1 MKKIIFF
8 MIINI
13 VMMILSS
20 CSSSQYKLE
29 KKSGG
34 NNTFETAQ
42 EISKDGIIGQLEGDN
57 TDYYY
62 FTFDGKA
69 SVIDFYVSN
78 STYSPVIMTLYD
90 YNNNIIKVINE
101 PDEIQYTEINSS
113 TNDTNNI
120 GTNNTINSNSNNSQN
135 KKEEELI
142 YTTQVMKNIYF
153 ETSSNNTDENKYYI
167 SISPKDTV
175 KENIDYMFI
184 LKKRDYKET
193 DEKEPND
200 KISASHIIDVNS
212 DNRLYTIEG
221 YYGQTYNPTL
231 KTGDLKNME
240 VDAYKITNSSFNTYS
255 ISIEL
260 SGVPAI
266 DASIRLY
273 DQKGNWITMKDINNT
288 GDGEVVDKLILYPY
302 MSYYFILA
310 STNAVNNIPY
320 RVSIIA
326 KPYDKYIEH
335 EPNNKP
341 QEAQTIEFNQTYKG
355 AIDYSYDRDY
365 YSFSIPIKSSIK
377 LSYFLI
383 DSQAIN
389 ISISNDIYG
398 KIITMPQTD
407 DEQEVSLSQ
416 GRYYLIFERDLTK
429 EGWKKGISK
438 ARNYEFNMS
447 ISNEISGDYN
457 YEYDLYNNT
466 NAYETDYYNYS
477 NNYLNNEDNMRG
489 EQFEENLESNFNNT
503 NNVIIIRPEDYNS
516 DYYYYSNEEETNSY
530 ENNDGYYDNYNNQ
543 DNTYEDSA
551 YYNNQDNTYEDSAY
565 YNNNDF

>member
-1 MKKIIFF
+1 MRKIGFVI
-8 MIINI
+8 IINI
-13 VMMILSS
+13 AMIIIAS

-29 KKSGG
+29 KKAGG

-42 EISKDGIIGQLEGDN
+42 KINKDGIIGQLEGDN

-69 SVIDFYVSN
+69 SIIDFYVSN

-90 YNNNIIKVINE
+90 YKNNIIKVINE
-101 PDEIQYTEINSS
+101 PDEVPYTETNPI
-113 TNDTNNI
+113 TNDSNTNEAV
-120 GTNNTINSNSNNSQN
+120 SSNNNNQN
-135 KKEEELI
+135 KKEEEMI
-142 YTTQVMKNIYF
+142 YTTQIMKNIYF
-153 ETSSNNTDENKYYI
+153 EASENNIDENKYYI
-167 SISPKDTV
+167 SIAPKDNV

-184 LKKRDYKET
+184 IKKRDYKET

-200 KISASHIIDVNS
+200 KISAAQIIDVNS
-212 DNRLYTIEG
+212 DNRLYTIDG
-221 YYGQTYNPTL
+221 YYSQTYNPTL
-231 KTGDLKNME
+231 KTGDLKNLE
-240 VDAYKITNSSFNTYS
+240 TDAYKITNSSFNTYS

-288 GDGEVVDKLILYPY
+288 GDGETVDKLILYPY

-365 YSFSIPIKSSIK
+365 YNFSIPIKSSVK

-389 ISISNDIYG
+389 ISISNDILG

-407 DEQEVSLSQ
+407 DEQEISLSQ

-457 YEYDLYNNT
+457 YGYDLYNNT
-466 NAYETDYYNYS
+466 NTYEMDYYNYS
-477 NNYLNNEDNMRG
+477 NNYLNNNNIPE

-516 DYYYYSNEEETNSY
+516 EYYYYSNEEDTNNN
-530 ENNDGYYDNYNNQ
+530 ENMYNDYYYQ
-543 DNTYEDSA
+543 DNTYENDT
-551 YYNNQDNTYEDSAY
+551 YYHNDEDNTYEDNGY
-565 YNNNDF
+565 YE

>member
-1 MKKIIFF
+1 MRKIGFVI
-8 MIINI
+8 IINI
-13 VMMILSS
+13 AMIIIAS

-29 KKSGG
+29 KKAGG

-42 EISKDGIIGQLEGDN
+42 KINKDGIIGQLEGDN

-69 SVIDFYVSN
+69 SIIDFYVSN
-78 STYSPVIMTLYD
+78 SAYSPVIMTLYD
-90 YNNNIIKVINE
+90 YKNNLIKVINE
-101 PDEIQYTEINSS
+101 PDEVPYTEANPI
-113 TNDTNNI
+113 TNDIDTNE
-120 GTNNTINSNSNNSQN
+120 TVSSNNNQN
-135 KKEEELI
+135 KKEDEMI
-142 YTTQVMKNIYF
+142 YTTQIMKNIYF
-153 ETSSNNTDENKYYI
+153 EASENNIDENKYYI
-167 SISPKDTV
+167 SIAPKDNV

-184 LKKRDYKET
+184 IKKRDYKET

-200 KISASHIIDVNS
+200 KISAAQIIDVNS
-212 DNRLYTIEG
+212 DNRLYTIDG
-221 YYGQTYNPTL
+221 YYSQTYNPTL
-231 KTGDLKNME
+231 KTGDLKNLE
-240 VDAYKITNSSFNTYS
+240 TDAYKITNSSFNTYS

-288 GDGEVVDKLILYPY
+288 GDGETVDKLILYPY

-365 YSFSIPIKSSIK
+365 YNFSIPIKSSVK

-389 ISISNDIYG
+389 ISISNDILG

-457 YEYDLYNNT
+457 YGYDLYNNT
-466 NAYETDYYNYS
+466 NAYEMDYYNYS
-477 NNYLNNEDNMRG
+477 NNYLNDNNIPE

-516 DYYYYSNEEETNSY
+516 EYYYYSNEEDTNNN
-530 ENNDGYYDNYNNQ
+530 ENMYNDYYYQ
-543 DNTYEDSA
+543 DNTYENDT
-551 YYNNQDNTYEDSAY
+551 YYHNDEDNTYEDNGY
-565 YNNNDF
+565 YE

>member
-1 MKKIIFF
+1 MKKIGFII
-8 MIINI
+8 IINI
-13 VMMILSS
+13 AMIILAS
-20 CSSSQYKLE
+20 CGSSQYKLD
-29 KKSGG
+29 KKAGG
-34 NNTFETAQ
+34 NNSFETAQ
-42 EISKDGIIGQLEGDN
+42 EINKDGIMGQLEGNN

-62 FTFDGKA
+62 FIFDGK
-69 SVIDFYVSN
+69 SSIIDFYVSN

-90 YNNNIIKVINE
+90 YNNNVIKVINE
-101 PDEIQYTEINSS
+101 PDETPNTEANSI
-113 TNDTNNI
+113 TNDIDTNE
-120 GTNNTINSNSNNSQN
+120 TVSSNNSSNNNQN
-135 KKEEELI
+135 KKQEEMI

-153 ETSSNNTDENKYYI
+153 EPSTNNTDENKYYI
-167 SISPKDTV
+167 SISPKNNV
-175 KENIDYMFI
+175 KENIDYMLI

-200 KISASHIIDVNS
+200 KISASQIIDVNS

-231 KTGDLKNME
+231 KTGDLKDME

-273 DQKGNWITMKDINNT
+273 DQKGNWITMKDINNV

-326 KPYDKYIEH
+326 KPYDKYTEH
-335 EPNNKP
+335 EPNNKYS
-341 QEAQTIEFNQTYKG
+341 EAQTIEFNQTYKG

-365 YSFSIPIKSSIK
+365 YNFSIPIKSSVK

-389 ISISNDIYG
+389 ISISNDVLG

-407 DEQEVSLSQ
+407 DEYEISLSQ

-438 ARNYEFNMS
+438 ARSYEFNMS

-457 YEYDLYNNT
+457 YGYDLYNNT
-466 NAYETDYYNYS
+466 NTYEADYYNYS
-477 NNYLNNEDNMRG
+477 NNYLNDNTMPE

-530 ENNDGYYDNYNNQ
+530 ENNDDYNNQ
-543 DNTYEDSA
+543 DNTYEDST
-551 YYNNQDNTYEDSAY
+551 YYNNQDNTYEDSTY
-565 YNNNDF
+565 EDSTYNNNDF

>member
-1 MKKIIFF
+1 MR
-8 MIINI
+8 NATA
-13 VMMILSS
+13 VMILLLFILFS
-20 CSSSQYKLE
+20 CNAQKYKLE
-29 KKSGG
+29 KKSY
-34 NNTFETAQ
+34 NNKSFDSAQ
-42 EISKDGIIGQLEGDN
+42 KINKDGIIGQLEGLN

-62 FTFDGKA
+62 FT
-69 SVIDFYVSN
+69 IDDNTKTANFYISN

-90 YNNNIIKVINE
+90 YNTNVIKVINE
-101 PDEIQYTEINSS
+101 PDINYINEEGTLEDSN
-113 TNDTNNI
+113 TNA
-120 GTNNTINSNSNNSQN
+120 
-135 KKEEELI
+135 
-142 YTTQVMKNIYF
+142 
-153 ETSSNNTDENKYYI
+153 SSNNNTNENIYSYQVMRDIYLPYSQNNEENKYYI
-167 SISPKDTV
+167 SLSPKETV
-175 KENIDYMFI
+175 KENIDYTLI
-184 LKKRDYKET
+184 VEKRDYKES

-200 KISASHIIDVNS
+200 KISAAQIIDVNS
-212 DNRLYTIEG
+212 DNRLYTIDG
-221 YYGQTYNPTL
+221 YYSQTFNPTL

-240 VDAYKITNSSFNTYS
+240 IDAYKITNSSFNTYS

-288 GDGEVVDKLILYPY
+288 GDGETVDKLILYPY

-310 STNAVNNIPY
+310 ATNAVINIPY

-326 KPYDKYIEH
+326 KPFDKYTEH

-341 QEAQTIEFNQTYKG
+341 SEAQTIEFNQTYKG

-365 YSFSIPIKSSIK
+365 YNFSVPIKSSIK

-389 ISISNDIYG
+389 ISISNDTLG
-398 KIITMPQTD
+398 KIASMPQTD
-407 DEQEVSLSQ
+407 DEQIISLSQ

-429 EGWKKGISK
+429 EKWVKGSSR
-438 ARNYEFNMS
+438 ARNYEFSMS

-457 YEYDLYNNT
+457 YGYYNDLYNNT

-477 NNYLNNEDNMRG
+477 NNYYENNIPE

-516 DYYYYSNEEETNSY
+516 DYYYYSNEEKT
-530 ENNDGYYDNYNNQ
+530 NNDIEHN
-543 DNTYEDSA
+543 E
-551 YYNNQDNTYEDSAY
+551 
-565 YNNNDF
+565 YNNNEYYYEN

>member
-1 MKKIIFF
+1 MKKIGFVL
-8 MIINI
+8 IINI
-13 VMMILSS
+13 MMILLS

-42 EISKDGIIGQLEGDN
+42 KINKDGIIGQLEGDN

-69 SVIDFYVSN
+69 SIIDFYVSN
-78 STYSPVIMTLYD
+78 STYSPVIMTIYD
-90 YNNNIIKVINE
+90 YNTNIIKVINE
-101 PDEIQYTEINSS
+101 PDEIPYT
-113 TNDTNNI
+113 DTNSIKNDI
-120 GTNNTINSNSNNSQN
+120 DTNETVISNNNQN
-135 KKEEELI
+135 KKEEEMI

-153 ETSSNNTDENKYYI
+153 ETSQNNTEENKYYI

-175 KENIDYMFI
+175 KENLDYMFI
-184 LKKRDYKET
+184 IKKRDYKES

-200 KISASHIIDVNS
+200 KISASQIIDVNS
-212 DNRLYTIEG
+212 ENRLYTIEG
-221 YYGQTYNPTL
+221 YYSQIYNPTL

-288 GDGEVVDKLILYPY
+288 GDGEIVDKLILYPY

-310 STNAVNNIPY
+310 STNDVNNIPY

-326 KPYDKYIEH
+326 KPYDKYTEH
-335 EPNNKP
+335 EPNNKYS
-341 QEAQTIEFNQTYKG
+341 EAQTIEFNQTYKG

-365 YSFSIPIKSSIK
+365 YSFSIPIKSSVK

-389 ISISNDIYG
+389 ISISNDILG
-398 KIITMPQTD
+398 KIVTMPQTD
-407 DEQEVSLSQ
+407 DEYEISLSQ

-457 YEYDLYNNT
+457 YGYDFYNNT
-466 NAYETDYYNYS
+466 NTYETDYYNYS
-477 NNYLNNEDNMRG
+477 NNYLNDNNIPE

-516 DYYYYSNEEETNSY
+516 EYYYYSNEEETNNA
-530 ENNDGYYDNYNNQ
+530 ENTNENIYRYNDDYYYDNSQ
-543 DNTYEDSA
+543 DNTY
-551 YYNNQDNTYEDSAY
+551 YYEDNTYYEDSTY
-565 YNNNDF
+565 YNNNGF

>member
-1 MKKIIFF
+1 MRKIGFVI
-8 MIINI
+8 IINI
-13 VMMILSS
+13 AMIIIAS

-29 KKSGG
+29 KKAGG

-42 EISKDGIIGQLEGDN
+42 KINKDGIIGQLEGDN

-69 SVIDFYVSN
+69 SIIDFYVSN
-78 STYSPVIMTLYD
+78 SAYSPVIMTLYD
-90 YNNNIIKVINE
+90 YKNNLIKVINE
-101 PDEIQYTEINSS
+101 PDEVPYTEANPI
-113 TNDTNNI
+113 TNDIDKNETV
-120 GTNNTINSNSNNSQN
+120 SSNNNQN
-135 KKEEELI
+135 KKEDEMI
-142 YTTQVMKNIYF
+142 YTTQIMKNIYF
-153 ETSSNNTDENKYYI
+153 EASENNIDENKYYI
-167 SISPKDTV
+167 SIAPKDNV

-184 LKKRDYKET
+184 IKKRDYKET

-200 KISASHIIDVNS
+200 KISAAQIIDVNS
-212 DNRLYTIEG
+212 DNRLYTIDG
-221 YYGQTYNPTL
+221 YYSQTYNPTL
-231 KTGDLKNME
+231 KTGDLKNLE
-240 VDAYKITNSSFNTYS
+240 TDAYKITNSSFNTYS

-288 GDGEVVDKLILYPY
+288 GDGETVDKLILYPY

-365 YSFSIPIKSSIK
+365 YNFSIPIKSSVK

-389 ISISNDIYG
+389 ISISNDILG

-457 YEYDLYNNT
+457 YGYDLYNNT
-466 NAYETDYYNYS
+466 NAYEMDYYNYS
-477 NNYLNNEDNMRG
+477 NNYLNDNNIPE

-516 DYYYYSNEEETNSY
+516 EYYYYSNEEDTNNN
-530 ENNDGYYDNYNNQ
+530 ENMYNDYYYQ
-543 DNTYEDSA
+543 DNTYENDT
-551 YYNNQDNTYEDSAY
+551 YYHNDEDNTYEDNGY
-565 YNNNDF
+565 YE

>member
-1 MKKIIFF
+1 MRKIGFVI
-8 MIINI
+8 IINI
-13 VMMILSS
+13 AMIIIAS

-29 KKSGG
+29 KKAGG

-42 EISKDGIIGQLEGDN
+42 KINKDGIIGQLEGDN

-69 SVIDFYVSN
+69 SIIDFYVSN
-78 STYSPVIMTLYD
+78 SAYSPVIMTLYD
-90 YNNNIIKVINE
+90 YKNNLIKVINE
-101 PDEIQYTEINSS
+101 PDEVPYTEANPI
-113 TNDTNNI
+113 TNDIDTNE
-120 GTNNTINSNSNNSQN
+120 TVSSNNNQN
-135 KKEEELI
+135 KKEEEMI
-142 YTTQVMKNIYF
+142 YTTQIMKNMYF
-153 ETSSNNTDENKYYI
+153 EISSNNPDENKYYI
-167 SISPKDTV
+167 SIAPKDNV

-184 LKKRDYKET
+184 LKKRDYKES

-200 KISASHIIDVNS
+200 KISAAQIIDVNS

-221 YYGQTYNPTL
+221 YYSQTYNPTL
-231 KTGDLKNME
+231 KTGDLKNLE
-240 VDAYKITNSSFNTYS
+240 TDAYKITNSSFNTYS

-288 GDGEVVDKLILYPY
+288 GDGETVDKLILYPY

-365 YSFSIPIKSSIK
+365 YNFSIPIKSSVK

-389 ISISNDIYG
+389 ISISNDILG

-457 YEYDLYNNT
+457 YGYDLYNNT
-466 NAYETDYYNYS
+466 NAYEMDYYNYS
-477 NNYLNNEDNMRG
+477 NNYLNNNNIPE

-516 DYYYYSNEEETNSY
+516 EYYYYSNEEDTNNN
-530 ENNDGYYDNYNNQ
+530 ENMYNDYYYQ
-543 DNTYEDSA
+543 DNTYENDT
-551 YYNNQDNTYEDSAY
+551 YYHNDEDNTYEDNGY
-565 YNNNDF
+565 YE